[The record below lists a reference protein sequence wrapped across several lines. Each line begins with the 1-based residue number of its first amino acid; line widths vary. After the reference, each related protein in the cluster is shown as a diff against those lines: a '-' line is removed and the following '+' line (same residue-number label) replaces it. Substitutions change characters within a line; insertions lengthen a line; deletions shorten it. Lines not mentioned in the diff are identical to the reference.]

1 MKRRS
6 DNLPKGS
13 IDNPGPDDIFSTVMG
28 KDRNGDAGMYGL
40 GVRASDVWGVTPSRS
55 AIHIEN
61 NELKSRCGEL
71 TSKNEKLRAQLSEK
85 NGSTDSSIVPPLTSQ
100 HSPIVTNEPPR
111 LRVCFYYKS
120 LLFHPRTSF
129 NFKNLF
135 LVIKFQA
142 VHYKRGVWLI
152 LTF

>member
-1 MKRRS
+1 MLCSVIHAFPICCSCLYKMQDDMKRRS
-6 DNLPKGS
+6 DNLPNGS

-71 TSKNEKLRAQLSEK
+71 TSENEKLRAQLSEK

-100 HSPIVTNEPPR
+100 HSPVVTTEPPR
-111 LRVCFYYKS
+111 LRVCS
-120 LLFHPRTSF
+120 
-129 NFKNLF
+129 F
-135 LVIKFQA
+135 LVVIAYF
-142 VHYKRGVWLI
+142 I
-152 LTF
+152 FDS

>member
-1 MKRRS
+1 MLFFVIHAFTICCSCLYKMQDDMKRLS
-6 DNLPKGS
+6 DNLPEGS

-40 GVRASDVWGVTPSRS
+40 GVRASAVWGVIPSRL
-55 AIHIEN
+55 ACHREN

-71 TSKNEKLRAQLSEK
+71 TSENEKLRAQLSEK

-100 HSPIVTNEPPR
+100 DSPVVTNEPPR

-120 LLFHPRTSF
+120 FLSSCYSLFY
-129 NFKNLF
+129 L
-135 LVIKFQA
+135 
-142 VHYKRGVWLI
+142 
-152 LTF
+152 

>member
-1 MKRRS
+1 MKRLS
-6 DNLPKGS
+6 DNLPEGS

-40 GVRASDVWGVTPSRS
+40 GVRASAVWGVIPSRS
-55 AIHIEN
+55 ACHREN

-71 TSKNEKLRAQLSEK
+71 TSENEKLRAQLSEK

-100 HSPIVTNEPPR
+100 HSPVVTNEPPR

-120 LLFHPRTSF
+120 LLFHPLKPRF
-129 NFKNLF
+129 E
-135 LVIKFQA
+135 LVK
-142 VHYKRGVWLI
+142 L
-152 LTF
+152 